1 MSAPKVGDIVWVSC
15 RGSDGKCENNQ
26 AKIIYI
32 KPHPMG
38 NRTTR
43 YQCTKCKRPFHISV

>member
-15 RGSDGKCENNQ
+15 RGSDNCEHTQ
-26 AKIIYI
+26 AKIIFI

-38 NRTTR
+38 TRTTR
-43 YQCTKCKRPFHISV
+43 YQCMKCKRPFHISV